1 MAGGLIDIDAL
12 AREIYDDVKKKVNDL
27 LRNKIAKEMQ
37 EDLVNRAAGEV
48 YGAYSTEL
56 YERRGTLMWPE
67 TYHVEAGDLEISI
80 TPIAPFNR
88 RYGGQNYGNELGGF
102 INFGRGWHGYAMGNG
117 WNLPSGG
124 PLNVPLPR
132 PYLTNTA
139 MEWDQ
144 KIQEEISSELGE
156 WGDCVTAKVTLG
168 G

>member
-27 LRNKIAKEMQ
+27 LRNKIAKEIQ
-37 EDLVNRAAGEV
+37 QDLVNRAAGEV
-48 YGAYSTEL
+48 YGAYDPEY

-67 TYHVEAGDLEISI
+67 TYHVEAGDLEVSI

-88 RYGGQNYGNELGGF
+88 AYGGWNYGNELGGF
-102 INFGRGWHGYAMGNG
+102 MNFGRGWHGYVMGNG
-117 WNLPSGG
+117 AYS
-124 PLNVPLPR
+124 VPLPR

-168 G
+168 E